1 MPTVTPDI
9 RDNTEAHRFEAHV
22 DGQLAG
28 FAEYMIANKL
38 IIFTHT
44 EVEPEY
50 EGKGVGSA
58 LVRAA
63 LDAVRE
69 DGTRQVMPLCP
80 FVRAWIQR
88 HPDYRP
94 LVFAPKPSTVKD

>member
-1 MPTVTPDI
+1 MAEPVI
-9 RDNTEAHRFEAHV
+9 QDNTEAKRFEAHV
-22 DGQLAG
+22 DGRLAG

-44 EVEPEY
+44 EVDPEY

-58 LVRAA
+58 LVQAA

-69 DGTRQVMPLCP
+69 EGSRQVMALCP
-80 FVRAWIQR
+80 FVRLWTQR
-88 HPDYRP
+88 HPDYRS
-94 LVFAPKPSTVKD
+94 LVFAPKPSVVKD